1 MTGKRAKK
9 AGKSRKARKALKEPS
24 WIRKQV
30 LLSVFGVSQQVFDR
44 DIRPLVDAAY
54 VRTNNRTRAIEIY
67 APELLWAWRQR
78 GVELAYPDEETVTA
92 SDTPEMERLKIEH
105 LRERVHLAR
114 LERAERDGSMVRR
127 DAMRHGL
134 GRMAE
139 ILRGAG
145 ERLQREFGREAH
157 ELLEEALD
165 DFESQT
171 EDVFGGGK
179 QEDEPSV

>member
-9 AGKSRKARKALKEPS
+9 AGKSRKALKTLKEPS
-24 WIRKQV
+24 WIRKQT

-54 VRTNNRTRAIEIY
+54 VRTNTRTRAIEIY

-92 SDTPEMERLKIEH
+92 SDTPEMERLKLEH
-105 LRERVHLAR
+105 LRERVKLAR
-114 LERAERDGSMVRR
+114 LEREERDGTLGRR
-127 DAMRHGL
+127 DDMRRGL
-134 GRMAE
+134 AQLAE

-145 ERLQREFGREAH
+145 ERLQREYGRECH

-165 DFESQT
+165 DYDRQLVDLFAAPEET
-171 EDVFGGGK
+171 E
-179 QEDEPSV
+179 Q

>member
-1 MTGKRAKK
+1 VAKK
-9 AGKSRKARKALKEPS
+9 ILFD
-24 WIRKQV
+24 
-30 LLSVFGVSQQVFDR
+30 VFGVSQQVFDR
-44 DIRPLVDAAY
+44 DIRPLVDPKF
-54 VRTNNRTRAIEIY
+54 VRTNTRTRAIEIY

-78 GVELAYPDEETVTA
+78 GVELAYPDEDVVA
-92 SDTPEMERLKIEH
+92 ANDTPEMERLKVEH
-105 LRERVHLAR
+105 LRERVKLAR

-139 ILRGAG
+139 IMRGAG

-165 DFESQT
+165 DFESQI
-171 EDVFGGGK
+171 EDVFGGGE